1 VSRYSRYYA
10 QANAGAQAQAQTS
23 KPGST
28 SASPERG
35 DDTVYRAYR
44 PAVVALTSPLQA
56 KQMQMPAP
64 QKGAGVA
71 VHVHKREVSTDSI
84 TSQGSAELASE
95 YQREMPEFEHGY
107 AKWVE

>member
-10 QANAGAQAQAQTS
+10 QANAGQEQTS
-23 KPGST
+23 KPSSA

-44 PAVVALTSPLQA
+44 PSVVALTSPLQA
-56 KQMQMPAP
+56 KQMPVPAP
-64 QKGAGVA
+64 QKGAGVV

-107 AKWVE
+107 AK